1 MLWLFDGR
9 LCCGHSMTG
18 CVVWLF
24 DRKLTGC
31 SHKRTDAAVAKAKR
45 VVSRM
50 TAHMGG
56 TEMMKPFTWIYQQ
69 ELIEDNPRQ
78 VRVWGRCVSVAGG
91 CMGKC
96 VFWGKV
102 VFFTVHV
109 HVL

>member
-1 MLWLFDGR
+1 
-9 LCCGHSMTG
+9 MTG

-78 VRVWGRCVSVAGG
+78 VRVWGRCVCAVKLIPLQYVRSDHREIWCGSG
-91 CMGKC
+91 CLGKC
-96 VFWGKV
+96 SDEVS
-102 VFFTVHV
+102 
-109 HVL
+109 